1 MIGILIVT
9 HRQLGESLIDAAQFI
24 VGSKPESMASISIDL
39 NENVDALRGKIAQG
53 IKDVR
58 SDEGVLILTDMFG
71 GTPSNLSYSFLE
83 EGRIEVLSGVNLPV
97 LIKAINS
104 RPKMELTKL
113 TESLEIYGKKSISMA
128 SSILKGKSRK

>member
-39 NENVDALRGKIAQG
+39 NENVDALRDKIAKG

-58 SDEGVLILTDMFG
+58 SDE
-71 GTPSNLSYSFLE
+71 
-83 EGRIEVLSGVNLPV
+83 
-97 LIKAINS
+97 
-104 RPKMELTKL
+104 
-113 TESLEIYGKKSISMA
+113 
-128 SSILKGKSRK
+128 